1 MWGLALVRKNL
12 ARSRGMGLPETREDC
27 ALSDRL
33 EIGSEPAK
41 GKVEGAGKLND
52 APDELSCRAVL
63 VQYVVSSVWF
73 ELRCGAVS
81 SHPCRAVGRDSGARL
96 NRHPAGARPSF
107 TVVARA
113 SGGDKWNAIRQAIRA
128 GC

>member
-1 MWGLALVRKNL
+1 
-12 ARSRGMGLPETREDC
+12 MGLPETREDC

-52 APDELSCRAVL
+52 APDELSCWLSLLFSMWCPVYGL
-63 VQYVVSSVWF
+63 S
-73 ELRCGAVS
+73 CGAGQ
-81 SHPCRAVGRDSGARL
+81 CRAIHVGPSAAIQGPVSTASPL
-96 NRHPAGARPSF
+96 KLRPSF
-107 TVVARA
+107 IVVARA

-128 GC
+128 RC

>member
-1 MWGLALVRKNL
+1 MRGLVLVRKIWPEVE
-12 ARSRGMGLPETREDC
+12 GWGLLKLG

-52 APDELSCRAVL
+52 APDELSCWLSPLVL
-63 VQYVVSSVWF
+63 YVVSGVWF

-96 NRHPAGARPSF
+96 NRQPAEASALVHRCSSRFRRGQMECYSPSHS
-107 TVVARA
+107 R
-113 SGGDKWNAIRQAIRA
+113 
-128 GC
+128 